1 VESLARKLEAFR
13 EGMLERADPKL
24 GATLERYYAELIGG
38 HAADAAA
45 RVGDAAPDFT
55 LSDQDRRR
63 VSLHEL
69 LQRGPVVLSF
79 FRGGWCPYCA
89 LSLRALARAVPKFQR
104 HGAELL
110 AIAPEAGRCHASGG
124 DCWWLP
130 FPVLTDHDNAVARR
144 YGLVLALPPEV
155 QEAYRRL
162 GHDLPAINK
171 VPRWELPMPAGY
183 VVAPD
188 GRIVFAAVDP
198 RPHRRMEP
206 ADALAALEALRQA
219 AE

>member
-1 VESLARKLEAFR
+1 L
-13 EGMLERADPKL
+13 LERADPKL
-24 GATLERYYAELIGG
+24 LATLERYYAGLVEG
-38 HAADAAA
+38 HAADAAV

-55 LSDQDRRR
+55 LPDQDRRR
-63 VSLHEL
+63 VSLREL
-69 LQRGPVVLSF
+69 LERGPVVLSF
-79 FRGGWCPYCA
+79 FRGGWCPYCS
-89 LSLRALARAVPKFQR
+89 LSLRALERAFQAFR
-104 HGAELL
+104 RQDAAVL

-144 YGLVLALPPEV
+144 YGLVLALPPDV
-155 QEAYRRL
+155 QEAYRQL

-198 RPHRRMEP
+198 RPYRRMEP
-206 ADALAALEALRQA
+206 ADALAAVEARRQA